1 MWVFIL
7 RRHQGTRQKLP
18 SENTPLKNAQ
28 KLLKVFIYV
37 EYYFQLYFKYEI
49 YNIF

>member
-1 MWVFIL
+1 MGLYTQETSGHKTETTI
-7 RRHQGTRQKLP
+7 REH
-18 SENTPLKNAQ
+18 SLKNAQ

-37 EYYFQLYFKYEI
+37 GYYFQLYFKYEI